1 MHAALLSRGRRCV
14 SEGAR
19 RPVFHCTSRGAF
31 GCLLLFR
38 SWGLSYRVIFVWFE
52 MGVDGNIYSALAGLS
67 LEEEEE
73 ALALA
78 APDGDGSSSVDDAAR
93 QLARD
98 LPKESTDGRKK
109 FGSSCL
115 VWIDLEMSGL
125 DPAKDVILQAAVA
138 VTDGSLT
145 RVRRGPEVVVHASD
159 AVLEGM
165 NAWCVEHH
173 GASGLTRACRESEL
187 DVAGAED
194 VVLAFLDDALRP
206 GFRANIAGCSVH
218 KDLAFIEV
226 HMPRLAERLN
236 HRIVD
241 VTSLLELRR
250 RWFPECTVK
259 SRGPTAHTA
268 MDDVLQSIVLLK
280 ELRRM
285 MFKNTKGKPW

>member
-1 MHAALLSRGRRCV
+1 MAG
-14 SEGAR
+14 
-19 RPVFHCTSRGAF
+19 
-31 GCLLLFR
+31 
-38 SWGLSYRVIFVWFE
+38 
-52 MGVDGNIYSALAGLS
+52 DGNLFSALADLS
-67 LEEEEE
+67 LEDELEAIAAADRAAGSGGASGSGADASDPAAR
-73 ALALA
+73 ALA
-78 APDGDGSSSVDDAAR
+78 R
-93 QLARD
+93 E
-98 LPKESTDGRKK
+98 LPKESTDSRKK

-125 DPAKDVILQAAVA
+125 DPATDVILQVAVA
-138 VTDGSLT
+138 VTDGMLT

-165 NAWCVEHH
+165 NEWCVEHH

-194 VVLAFLDDALRP
+194 AVLAFLDDALRP

-218 KDLAFIEV
+218 KDLAFIEA

-250 RWFPECTVK
+250 RWFPECVVK

-285 MFKNTKGKPW
+285 MFKTTKDKRW